1 LNKRVAIF
9 CIFALSITNCYTQ
22 NLILNG
28 SFEDLNITK
37 IGFEQAEPFIAAG
50 NRSPDLFIPFGSPNY
65 FASDDTNAYGYQY
78 PQHGQNYSGSAFY
91 WNSSSS
97 LENFYREPIIAK
109 TNSLLINGVQY
120 CFSFYI
126 SLADTFNCG
135 INRIDAY
142 FSSTPHDPTLAS
154 APYMVYNEPQWMADT
169 SQFYTDK
176 LNWTRITGS
185 YIATGGENYITIG
198 NLHLDNITDTL
209 CNGSMADYPNAQGAY
224 YYMDNFSLE
233 EIKPVQAGNNKNI
246 TVGNSTVIGN
256 NSDSAS
262 TYTWS
267 PNYFIDDT
275 NAVNPT
281 VNPPQT
287 TTYYVTKT
295 QCSVTTTDSVTVFVN
310 PVGVSEYYNNTNF
323 NLYPNPNNG
332 VFNFNY
338 NLKSNGELIIVS
350 LMGQELKTIPLSAN
364 KNLISLNIS
373 NYASG
378 IYTYKI
384 IENKKLIAI
393 NKFVIQ

>member
-1 LNKRVAIF
+1 MIKSILIGLF
-9 CIFALSITNCYTQ
+9 FILSVTYSYSQ

-28 SFEDLNITK
+28 SFEDIDTTK
-37 IGFEQAEPFIAAG
+37 FGFQRIKHWIQPQYA
-50 NRSPDLFIPFGSPNY
+50 SPDFYEPTSSPEDWSSSDTNY
-65 FASDDTNAYGYQY
+65 FGYQLPFNGVNY
-78 PQHGQNYSGSAFY
+78 IGGRYAYSGAVIPT
-91 WNSSSS
+91 
-97 LENFYREPIIAK
+97 NFGREPIIAK
-109 TNSLLINGVQY
+109 INMTLIVDIRY

-126 SLADTFNCG
+126 SLVDITNCG
-135 INRIDAY
+135 TNRIDAF
-142 FSSTPHDPTLAS
+142 FSTTPHDPILNS
-154 APYMVYNEPQWMADT
+154 SPYLIYTEPQWMADT
-169 SQFYTDK
+169 TQFYTDK

-185 YIATGGENYITIG
+185 YIAAGGENYITIG
-198 NLHLDNITDTL
+198 NLHLDDATDTL
-209 CNGSMADYPNAQGAY
+209 CDGDIEGFPNQKMAY

-233 EIKPVQAGNNKNI
+233 EIKPVEVGNNKNI

-310 PVGVSEYYNNTNF
+310 PVGVSEFYNNTNV

-338 NLKSNGELIIVS
+338 NLTNNAVLSIYNNL
-350 LMGQELKTIPLSAN
+350 GQEVKTIQLSAT
-364 KNLISLNIS
+364 KNLLTINMS
-373 NYASG
+373 NFARG
-378 IYTYKI
+378 IYTYKV
-384 IENKKLIAI
+384 IENNKLIAI
-393 NKFVIQ
+393 SKFVVK